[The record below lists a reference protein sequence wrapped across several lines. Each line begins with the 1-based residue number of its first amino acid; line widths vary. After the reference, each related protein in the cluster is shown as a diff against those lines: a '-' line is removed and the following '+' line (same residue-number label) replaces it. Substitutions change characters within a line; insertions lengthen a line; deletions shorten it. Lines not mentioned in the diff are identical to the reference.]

1 MTKLVI
7 GLEMHAEMKSTTKVF
22 SPSSNVYNK
31 MANVNIN
38 EIDLAFP
45 GFMPSLNEECVK
57 KAVEMALIL
66 KCDVAKYMIFDR
78 KNYYYPDLPKGYQ
91 ITQNTRPV
99 GINGNLEVSLN
110 GSKFNVEILDIH
122 LEEDAA
128 ALDHLPTFSLIDYN
142 RAGVPLLETVTAPCM
157 HSADEAI
164 AFLETMCRIYKYT
177 GISEADTKKGQIRCD
192 VNVNLMDD
200 NGNYIT
206 PKVEIKNVNSLANVK
221 LAILYEEKRQL
232 ESLKNNEPLYQETR
246 RFDESSGTT
255 IHMRSKA
262 DAIDYKYFVEPNI
275 PPYEITDDFI
285 ENIRKTIPVL
295 ADARKD
301 NYMNNLGLDEYNANI
316 LIKDINIANYF
327 EKCVEVGI
335 KPIIA
340 ANYINGIITSYINEK
355 DININDFYLKPE
367 YLKQINDAKESG
379 ILSSKGVKEVFYKSL
394 EEKEEPKNFI
404 SKEDAQVSDENLIE
418 SIIDNILSSH
428 EKEITI
434 RSRGADA
441 ALPAVHGLRRRS
453 LLAGRPQRRTGRRG
467 QRGYRERLQR
477 F

>member
-110 GSKFNVEILDIH
+110 DSKFNVEILDIH

-246 RFDESSGTT
+246 RFDETSGTT
-255 IHMRSKA
+255 VHMRSKA

-275 PPYEITDDFI
+275 PPYEITDEFV

-295 ADARKD
+295 ADIRKD

-327 EKCVEVGI
+327 EKCVELGI

-394 EEKEEPKNFI
+394 EEEKEPKNFI

-418 SIIDNILSSH
+418 SIIDRILSSH
-428 EKEITI
+428 EKEILEYKNGRTNI
-434 RSRGADA
+434 FDFFVGQVMKETRGKANPIITKD
-441 ALPAVHGLRRRS
+441 
-453 LLAGRPQRRTGRRG
+453 LLHKK
-467 QRGYRERLQR
+467 LD
-477 F
+477 

>member
-206 PKVEIKNVNSLANVK
+206 PKVEIKNVNNLANVK

-246 RFDESSGTT
+246 RFDETSGTT
-255 IHMRSKA
+255 VHMRSKA

-295 ADARKD
+295 ADIRKD

-367 YLKQINDAKESG
+367 FLKQINDAKESG

-428 EKEITI
+428 EKEITEYKNGRTNI
-434 RSRGADA
+434 FDFFVGQVMKETRGKANPIITKD
-441 ALPAVHGLRRRS
+441 
-453 LLAGRPQRRTGRRG
+453 LLHKK
-467 QRGYRERLQR
+467 LD
-477 F
+477 

>member
-66 KCDVAKYMIFDR
+66 KCDVAKYMLFDR

-128 ALDHLPTFSLIDYN
+128 ALDHLQTFSLIDYN

-177 GISEADTKKGQIRCD
+177 DISEADTKKGQIRCD

-232 ESLKNNEPLYQETR
+232 EALQNNEPLYQETR
-246 RFDESSGTT
+246 RFDETSGTT
-255 IHMRSKA
+255 VHMRSKA

-275 PPYEITDDFI
+275 PPYEITDEFV

-301 NYMNNLGLDEYNANI
+301 NYMSNLGLDEYNANI

-379 ILSSKGVKEVFYKSL
+379 VLSSKGVKEVFYKSL
-394 EEKEEPKNFI
+394 EEEKEPKNFI
-404 SKEDAQVSDENLIE
+404 FKEDAQVSDENLIE
-418 SIIDNILSSH
+418 SIIDRILSSH
-428 EKEITI
+428 EKEIAEYKNGRTNI
-434 RSRGADA
+434 FDFFVGQVMKETRGKANPIITKD
-441 ALPAVHGLRRRS
+441 
-453 LLAGRPQRRTGRRG
+453 LLHKK
-467 QRGYRERLQR
+467 LD
-477 F
+477 

>member
-246 RFDESSGTT
+246 RFDETSGTT

-275 PPYEITDDFI
+275 PPYEITDEFV

-316 LIKDINIANYF
+316 LIKEINIANYF

-340 ANYINGIITSYINEK
+340 ANFINGIITSYINEK

-394 EEKEEPKNFI
+394 EEKKEPKNFI

-418 SIIDNILSSH
+418 SIIDRILSSH
-428 EKEITI
+428 EKEITEYKNGRTNI
-434 RSRGADA
+434 FDFFVGQVMKETRGKANPIITKD
-441 ALPAVHGLRRRS
+441 
-453 LLAGRPQRRTGRRG
+453 LLHKK
-467 QRGYRERLQR
+467 LD
-477 F
+477 

>member
-232 ESLKNNEPLYQETR
+232 EALQNNEPLYQETR
-246 RFDESSGTT
+246 RFDEVSGTT
-255 IHMRSKA
+255 VHMRSKA

-275 PPYEITDDFI
+275 PPYEITDEFV

-301 NYMNNLGLDEYNANI
+301 NYMSNLGLDEYNANI

-335 KPIIA
+335 KPIEA

-367 YLKQINDAKESG
+367 YLKQINVAKESG

-394 EEKEEPKNFI
+394 EEEKEPKNFI
-404 SKEDAQVSDENLIE
+404 SKDDAQVSDENLIE
-418 SIIDNILSSH
+418 SIIDRILSSH
-428 EKEITI
+428 EKEILEYKNGRTNI
-434 RSRGADA
+434 FDFFVGQVMKETRGKANPIITKD
-441 ALPAVHGLRRRS
+441 
-453 LLAGRPQRRTGRRG
+453 LLHKK
-467 QRGYRERLQR
+467 LD
-477 F
+477 

>member
-38 EIDLAFP
+38 EIDLALP

-142 RAGVPLLETVTAPCM
+142 RAGVPLLETVTAPCI

-295 ADARKD
+295 ADIRKD

-394 EEKEEPKNFI
+394 EEEKEPKNFI

-418 SIIDNILSSH
+418 SIIDRILSSH
-428 EKEITI
+428 EKEILEYKNGRTNI
-434 RSRGADA
+434 FDFFVGQVMKETRGKANPIITKD
-441 ALPAVHGLRRRS
+441 
-453 LLAGRPQRRTGRRG
+453 LLHKK
-467 QRGYRERLQR
+467 LD
-477 F
+477 

>member
-99 GINGNLEVSLN
+99 GINGNLDVSLN

-394 EEKEEPKNFI
+394 EEEKEPKNFI

-418 SIIDNILSSH
+418 SIIDRILSSH
-428 EKEITI
+428 EKEITEYKNGRTNI
-434 RSRGADA
+434 FDFFVGQVMKETRGKANPIITKD
-441 ALPAVHGLRRRS
+441 
-453 LLAGRPQRRTGRRG
+453 LLHKK
-467 QRGYRERLQR
+467 LD
-477 F
+477 

>member
-1 MTKLVI
+1 MTKLVV

-128 ALDHLPTFSLIDYN
+128 ALDHLQAFSLIDYN

-192 VNVNLMDD
+192 VNVNIMDD

-232 ESLKNNEPLYQETR
+232 EALKNNEPLYQETR

-255 IHMRSKA
+255 VHMRSKA

-275 PPYEITDDFI
+275 PPYEITDEFV

-301 NYMNNLGLDEYNANI
+301 NYMTNLGLNEYNANI

-340 ANYINGIITSYINEK
+340 TNYINGIITSYINEK
-355 DININDFYLKPE
+355 DISINDFYLKPE

-394 EEKEEPKNFI
+394 EEEKEPKNFI
-404 SKEDAQVSDENLIE
+404 SKEEAQVSDESLIE
-418 SIIDNILSSH
+418 SIIDRILSSH
-428 EKEITI
+428 EKEISEYKNGRTNI
-434 RSRGADA
+434 FDFFVGQVMKETRGKAN
-441 ALPAVHGLRRRS
+441 PIITKE
-453 LLAGRPQRRTGRRG
+453 LLHQKLD
-467 QRGYRERLQR
+467 Y
-477 F
+477 

>member
-99 GINGNLEVSLN
+99 GINGNLKVSLN

-367 YLKQINDAKESG
+367 FLKQINDAKESG

-394 EEKEEPKNFI
+394 EEEKEPKNFI
-404 SKEDAQVSDENLIE
+404 SKDDAQVSDENLIE
-418 SIIDNILSSH
+418 SIIDRILSSH
-428 EKEITI
+428 EKEITEYKNGRTNI
-434 RSRGADA
+434 FDFFVGQVMKETRGKANPIITKD
-441 ALPAVHGLRRRS
+441 
-453 LLAGRPQRRTGRRG
+453 LLHKK
-467 QRGYRERLQR
+467 LD
-477 F
+477 

>member
-246 RFDESSGTT
+246 RFDETSGTT
-255 IHMRSKA
+255 VHMRSKA

-367 YLKQINDAKESG
+367 YLKQINDAKESE

-394 EEKEEPKNFI
+394 EEKKEPKNFI

-418 SIIDNILSSH
+418 SIIDRILSSH
-428 EKEITI
+428 EKEITEYKNGRTNI
-434 RSRGADA
+434 FDFFVGQVMKETRGKANPIITKD
-441 ALPAVHGLRRRS
+441 
-453 LLAGRPQRRTGRRG
+453 LLHKK
-467 QRGYRERLQR
+467 LD
-477 F
+477 

>member
-206 PKVEIKNVNSLANVK
+206 PKVEIKNVNNLANVK

-246 RFDESSGTT
+246 RFDETSGTT
-255 IHMRSKA
+255 VHMRSKA

-275 PPYEITDDFI
+275 PPYEITNDFI

-295 ADARKD
+295 ADIRKD
-301 NYMNNLGLDEYNANI
+301 NYMNNLCLDEYNANI

-428 EKEITI
+428 EKEITEYKNGRTNI
-434 RSRGADA
+434 FDFFVGQVMKETRGKANPIITKD
-441 ALPAVHGLRRRS
+441 
-453 LLAGRPQRRTGRRG
+453 LLHKK
-467 QRGYRERLQR
+467 LD
-477 F
+477 

>member
-295 ADARKD
+295 ADIRKD
-301 NYMNNLGLDEYNANI
+301 NYMNNLCLDEYNANI

-367 YLKQINDAKESG
+367 FLKQINDAKESG

-394 EEKEEPKNFI
+394 EEEKEPKNFI

-418 SIIDNILSSH
+418 SIIDRILSSH
-428 EKEITI
+428 EKEITEYKNGRTNI
-434 RSRGADA
+434 FDFFVGQVMKETRGKANPIITKD
-441 ALPAVHGLRRRS
+441 
-453 LLAGRPQRRTGRRG
+453 LLHKK
-467 QRGYRERLQR
+467 LD
-477 F
+477 

>member
-7 GLEMHAEMKSTTKVF
+7 GLEMHAEIKSTTKVF

-232 ESLKNNEPLYQETR
+232 EALKNDEPLYQETR

-295 ADARKD
+295 ADIRKD

-394 EEKEEPKNFI
+394 EKENEPKNFI
-404 SKEDAQVSDENLIE
+404 SKEDAQVSDEKLIE

-428 EKEITI
+428 EKEITEYKNGRTNI
-434 RSRGADA
+434 FDFFVGQVMKETRGKANPIITKD
-441 ALPAVHGLRRRS
+441 
-453 LLAGRPQRRTGRRG
+453 LLHKK
-467 QRGYRERLQR
+467 LD
-477 F
+477 

>member
-246 RFDESSGTT
+246 RFDETSGTT
-255 IHMRSKA
+255 VHMRSKA

-275 PPYEITDDFI
+275 PPYEITDEFV

-295 ADARKD
+295 ADIRKD
-301 NYMNNLGLDEYNANI
+301 NYMNNLDLDEYNANI

-394 EEKEEPKNFI
+394 EEEKEPKNFI

-418 SIIDNILSSH
+418 SIIDRILSSH
-428 EKEITI
+428 EKEILEYKNGRTNI
-434 RSRGADA
+434 FDFFVGQVMKETRGKANPIITKD
-441 ALPAVHGLRRRS
+441 
-453 LLAGRPQRRTGRRG
+453 LLHKK
-467 QRGYRERLQR
+467 LD
-477 F
+477 

>member
-232 ESLKNNEPLYQETR
+232 EALKNNEPLYQETR

-295 ADARKD
+295 ADIRKD
-301 NYMNNLGLDEYNANI
+301 NYMSNLGLDEYNANI

-394 EEKEEPKNFI
+394 EEEKEPKNFI

-418 SIIDNILSSH
+418 SIIDRILSSH
-428 EKEITI
+428 EKEILEYKNGRTNI
-434 RSRGADA
+434 FDFFVGQVMKETRGKANPIITKD
-441 ALPAVHGLRRRS
+441 
-453 LLAGRPQRRTGRRG
+453 LLHKK
-467 QRGYRERLQR
+467 LD
-477 F
+477 

>member
-246 RFDESSGTT
+246 RFDETSGTT
-255 IHMRSKA
+255 VHMRSKA

-275 PPYEITDDFI
+275 PPYEITDEFV

-295 ADARKD
+295 ADIRKD

-379 ILSSKGVKEVFYKSL
+379 ILSSEGVKEVFYKSL
-394 EEKEEPKNFI
+394 EEEKEPKNFI

-418 SIIDNILSSH
+418 SIIDRILSSH
-428 EKEITI
+428 EKEILEYKNGRTNI
-434 RSRGADA
+434 FDFFVGQVMKETRGKANPIITKD
-441 ALPAVHGLRRRS
+441 
-453 LLAGRPQRRTGRRG
+453 LLHKK
-467 QRGYRERLQR
+467 LD
-477 F
+477 

>member
-99 GINGNLEVSLN
+99 GINGNLDVSLN

-295 ADARKD
+295 ADIRKD
-301 NYMNNLGLDEYNANI
+301 NYMNNLCLDEYNANI

-367 YLKQINDAKESG
+367 FLKQINDAKESG

-394 EEKEEPKNFI
+394 EEKKEPKNFI

-418 SIIDNILSSH
+418 SIIDRILSSH
-428 EKEITI
+428 EKEILEYKNGRTNI
-434 RSRGADA
+434 FDFFVGQVMKETRGKANPIITKD
-441 ALPAVHGLRRRS
+441 
-453 LLAGRPQRRTGRRG
+453 LLHKK
-467 QRGYRERLQR
+467 LD
-477 F
+477 

>member
-232 ESLKNNEPLYQETR
+232 EALKNNEPLYQETR

-285 ENIRKTIPVL
+285 KNIRKTIPVL
-295 ADARKD
+295 ADIRKD

-335 KPIIA
+335 KPIEA

-394 EEKEEPKNFI
+394 EEEKEPKNFI
-404 SKEDAQVSDENLIE
+404 SKDDAQVSDENLIE
-418 SIIDNILSSH
+418 SIIDRILSSH
-428 EKEITI
+428 EKEILEYKNGRTNI
-434 RSRGADA
+434 FDFFVGQVMKETRGKANPIITKD
-441 ALPAVHGLRRRS
+441 
-453 LLAGRPQRRTGRRG
+453 LLHKK
-467 QRGYRERLQR
+467 LD
-477 F
+477 

>member
-206 PKVEIKNVNSLANVK
+206 PKVEIKNVNDLANVK

-246 RFDESSGTT
+246 RFDETSGTT
-255 IHMRSKA
+255 VHMRSKA

-295 ADARKD
+295 ADIRKD
-301 NYMNNLGLDEYNANI
+301 NYMNNLCLDEYNANI

-367 YLKQINDAKESG
+367 FLKQINDAKESG

-394 EEKEEPKNFI
+394 EEKKEPKNFI

-418 SIIDNILSSH
+418 SIIDRILSSH
-428 EKEITI
+428 EKEILEYKNGRTNI
-434 RSRGADA
+434 FDFFVGQVMKETRGKANPIITKD
-441 ALPAVHGLRRRS
+441 
-453 LLAGRPQRRTGRRG
+453 LLHKK
-467 QRGYRERLQR
+467 LD
-477 F
+477 

>member
-206 PKVEIKNVNSLANVK
+206 PKVEIKNVNNLANVK

-246 RFDESSGTT
+246 RFDETSGTT
-255 IHMRSKA
+255 VHMRSKA

-418 SIIDNILSSH
+418 SIIDRILSSH
-428 EKEITI
+428 EKEITEYKNGRTNI
-434 RSRGADA
+434 FDFFVGQVMKETRGKANPIITKD
-441 ALPAVHGLRRRS
+441 
-453 LLAGRPQRRTGRRG
+453 LLHKK
-467 QRGYRERLQR
+467 LD
-477 F
+477 

>member
-1 MTKLVI
+1 MTKLVV

-232 ESLKNNEPLYQETR
+232 EALKNNEPLYQETR
-246 RFDESSGTT
+246 RFDEVSGTT
-255 IHMRSKA
+255 VHMRSKA

-275 PPYEITDDFI
+275 PPYEITDEFV

-301 NYMNNLGLDEYNANI
+301 NYMNNLGLDEYNSNI

-367 YLKQINDAKESG
+367 FLKQINDAKESG

-394 EEKEEPKNFI
+394 EEEKEPKNFI
-404 SKEDAQVSDENLIE
+404 SKEDAQVSDEDLIE
-418 SIIDNILSSH
+418 SIIDRILSSH
-428 EKEITI
+428 EKEINEYINGRTNI
-434 RSRGADA
+434 FDFFVGQVMKETRGKAN
-441 ALPAVHGLRRRS
+441 PIITKE
-453 LLAGRPQRRTGRRG
+453 LLHKK
-467 QRGYRERLQR
+467 LDK
-477 F
+477 

>member
-1 MTKLVI
+1 MTKLVV
-7 GLEMHAEMKSTTKVF
+7 GLEMHAEMKSATKVF

-99 GINGNLEVSLN
+99 GINGNLEVSLK
-110 GSKFNVEILDIH
+110 GTKFNVEILDIH

-177 GISEADTKKGQIRCD
+177 DISEADTKKGQIRCD

-206 PKVEIKNVNSLANVK
+206 PKVEVKNVNSLANVK

-232 ESLKNNEPLYQETR
+232 EALANNEPLYQETR
-246 RFDESSGTT
+246 RFDEASGMTV
-255 IHMRSKA
+255 HMRSKA

-275 PPYEITDDFI
+275 PPYEITDEFV
-285 ENIRKTIPVL
+285 ENIRKNIPVL

-301 NYMNNLGLDEYNANI
+301 NYMSNLGLDEYNANI

-335 KPIIA
+335 KPKDA

-394 EEKEEPKNFI
+394 EEKKEPKNFI
-404 SKEDAQVSDENLIE
+404 SKEDAQVSDESLIE
-418 SIIDNILSSH
+418 SIIDSILSSH
-428 EKEITI
+428 EKEITEYKNGRTNI
-434 RSRGADA
+434 FDFFVGEVMKETRGKAN
-441 ALPAVHGLRRRS
+441 PIITKH
-453 LLAGRPQRRTGRRG
+453 LLHKK
-467 QRGYRERLQR
+467 LD
-477 F
+477 

>member
-31 MANVNIN
+31 MANVNVN

-246 RFDESSGTT
+246 RFDETSGTT
-255 IHMRSKA
+255 VHMRSKA

-295 ADARKD
+295 ADIRKD

-394 EEKEEPKNFI
+394 EEEKEPKNFI

-418 SIIDNILSSH
+418 SIIDRILSSH
-428 EKEITI
+428 EKEILEYKNGRTNI
-434 RSRGADA
+434 FDFFVGQVMKETKGKANPIITKD
-441 ALPAVHGLRRRS
+441 
-453 LLAGRPQRRTGRRG
+453 LLHKK
-467 QRGYRERLQR
+467 LD
-477 F
+477 

>member
-99 GINGNLEVSLN
+99 GINGNLDVSLN

-295 ADARKD
+295 ADIRKD

-394 EEKEEPKNFI
+394 EKENEPKNFI

-428 EKEITI
+428 EKEITEYKNGRTNI
-434 RSRGADA
+434 FDFFVGQVMKETRGKANPIITKD
-441 ALPAVHGLRRRS
+441 
-453 LLAGRPQRRTGRRG
+453 LLHKK
-467 QRGYRERLQR
+467 LD
-477 F
+477 

>member
-246 RFDESSGTT
+246 RFDEPSGTT

-295 ADARKD
+295 ADIRKD

-394 EEKEEPKNFI
+394 EEEKEPKNFI
-404 SKEDAQVSDENLIE
+404 SKDDAQVSDENLIE
-418 SIIDNILSSH
+418 SIIDRILSSN
-428 EKEITI
+428 EKEILEYKNGRTNI
-434 RSRGADA
+434 FDFFVGQVMKETRGKANPIITKD
-441 ALPAVHGLRRRS
+441 
-453 LLAGRPQRRTGRRG
+453 LLHKK
-467 QRGYRERLQR
+467 LD
-477 F
+477 

>member
-206 PKVEIKNVNSLANVK
+206 PKVEIKNVNNLANVK

-246 RFDESSGTT
+246 RFDETSGTT
-255 IHMRSKA
+255 VHMRSKA

-295 ADARKD
+295 ADIRKD

-367 YLKQINDAKESG
+367 YLKQINDAKESE

-428 EKEITI
+428 EKEITEYKNGRTNI
-434 RSRGADA
+434 FDFFVGQVMKETRGKANPIITKD
-441 ALPAVHGLRRRS
+441 
-453 LLAGRPQRRTGRRG
+453 LLHKK
-467 QRGYRERLQR
+467 LD
-477 F
+477 

>member
-246 RFDESSGTT
+246 RFDETSGTT

-275 PPYEITDDFI
+275 PPYEITDEFV

-295 ADARKD
+295 ADIRKD

-394 EEKEEPKNFI
+394 EEEKEPKNFI

-418 SIIDNILSSH
+418 SIIDRILSSH
-428 EKEITI
+428 EKEILEYKNGRTNI
-434 RSRGADA
+434 FDFFVGQVMKETRGKAN
-441 ALPAVHGLRRRS
+441 PIITKY
-453 LLAGRPQRRTGRRG
+453 LLHKK
-467 QRGYRERLQR
+467 LD
-477 F
+477 

>member
-246 RFDESSGTT
+246 RFDETSGTT
-255 IHMRSKA
+255 VHMRSKA

-275 PPYEITDDFI
+275 PPYEITDEFV

-295 ADARKD
+295 ADIRKD

-394 EEKEEPKNFI
+394 EEEKEPKNFI
-404 SKEDAQVSDENLIE
+404 SQEDAQVSDENLIE
-418 SIIDNILSSH
+418 SIIDRILSSH
-428 EKEITI
+428 EKEILEYKNGRTNI
-434 RSRGADA
+434 FDFFVGQVMKETKGKANPIITKD
-441 ALPAVHGLRRRS
+441 
-453 LLAGRPQRRTGRRG
+453 LLHKK
-467 QRGYRERLQR
+467 LD
-477 F
+477 

>member
-246 RFDESSGTT
+246 RFDETSGTT

-275 PPYEITDDFI
+275 PSYEITDDFI

-295 ADARKD
+295 ADIRKD
-301 NYMNNLGLDEYNANI
+301 NYMNNLCLDEYNANI

-394 EEKEEPKNFI
+394 EEKKEPKNFI

-418 SIIDNILSSH
+418 SIIDRILSSH
-428 EKEITI
+428 EKEITEYKNGRTNI
-434 RSRGADA
+434 FDFFVGQVMKETRGKANPIITKD
-441 ALPAVHGLRRRS
+441 
-453 LLAGRPQRRTGRRG
+453 LLHKK
-467 QRGYRERLQR
+467 LD
-477 F
+477 

>member
-177 GISEADTKKGQIRCD
+177 DISEADTKKGQIRCD

-295 ADARKD
+295 ADIRKD

-327 EKCVEVGI
+327 EKCIEVGI

-394 EEKEEPKNFI
+394 EEKKEPKNFI

-428 EKEITI
+428 EKEITEYKNGRTNI
-434 RSRGADA
+434 FDFFVGQVMKETRGKANPIITKD
-441 ALPAVHGLRRRS
+441 
-453 LLAGRPQRRTGRRG
+453 LLHKK
-467 QRGYRERLQR
+467 LD
-477 F
+477 

>member
-22 SPSSNVYNK
+22 SPSS
-31 MANVNIN
+31 NVNIN

-206 PKVEIKNVNSLANVK
+206 PKVEIKNVNNLANVK

-246 RFDESSGTT
+246 RFDETSGTT
-255 IHMRSKA
+255 VHMRSKA

-295 ADARKD
+295 ADIRKD

-367 YLKQINDAKESG
+367 YLKQINDAKESE

-394 EEKEEPKNFI
+394 EEKKEPKNFI

-418 SIIDNILSSH
+418 SIIDRILSSH
-428 EKEITI
+428 EKEITEYKNGRTNI
-434 RSRGADA
+434 FDFFVGQVMKETRGKANPIITKD
-441 ALPAVHGLRRRS
+441 
-453 LLAGRPQRRTGRRG
+453 LLHKK
-467 QRGYRERLQR
+467 LD
-477 F
+477 

>member
-275 PPYEITDDFI
+275 PPYEITDEFV

-295 ADARKD
+295 ADIRKD

-327 EKCVEVGI
+327 EKCVELGI

-394 EEKEEPKNFI
+394 EEEKEPKNFI

-418 SIIDNILSSH
+418 SIIDRILSSH
-428 EKEITI
+428 EKEILEYKNGRTNI
-434 RSRGADA
+434 FDFFVGQVMKETRGKANPIITKD
-441 ALPAVHGLRRRS
+441 
-453 LLAGRPQRRTGRRG
+453 LLHKK
-467 QRGYRERLQR
+467 LD
-477 F
+477 

>member
-221 LAILYEEKRQL
+221 LAIIYEEKRQL

-246 RFDESSGTT
+246 RFDETSGTT

-275 PPYEITDDFI
+275 PPYEITDEFV

-295 ADARKD
+295 ADIRKD

-394 EEKEEPKNFI
+394 EEEKEPKNFI

-418 SIIDNILSSH
+418 SIIDRILSSH
-428 EKEITI
+428 EKEILEYKNGRTNI
-434 RSRGADA
+434 FDFFVGQVMKETRGKANPIITKD
-441 ALPAVHGLRRRS
+441 
-453 LLAGRPQRRTGRRG
+453 LLHKK
-467 QRGYRERLQR
+467 LD
-477 F
+477 

>member
-192 VNVNLMDD
+192 VNVNIMDD

-262 DAIDYKYFVEPNI
+262 DAIDYNYFVEPNI

-295 ADARKD
+295 ADIRKD
-301 NYMNNLGLDEYNANI
+301 NYMNNLCLDEYNANI

-367 YLKQINDAKESG
+367 FLKQINDAKESG

-394 EEKEEPKNFI
+394 EEKKEPKNFI

-418 SIIDNILSSH
+418 SIIDRILSSH
-428 EKEITI
+428 EKEILEYKNGRTNI
-434 RSRGADA
+434 FDFFVGQVMKETRGKANPIITKD
-441 ALPAVHGLRRRS
+441 
-453 LLAGRPQRRTGRRG
+453 LLHKK
-467 QRGYRERLQR
+467 LD
-477 F
+477 

>member
-355 DININDFYLKPE
+355 DINIIDFYLKPE

-428 EKEITI
+428 EKEITEYKNGRTNI
-434 RSRGADA
+434 FDFFVGQVMKETRGKANPIITKD
-441 ALPAVHGLRRRS
+441 
-453 LLAGRPQRRTGRRG
+453 LLHKK
-467 QRGYRERLQR
+467 LD
-477 F
+477 

>member
-66 KCDVAKYMIFDR
+66 KCDVAKYMLFDR

-275 PPYEITDDFI
+275 PPYEITDYFI

-295 ADARKD
+295 ADIRKD

-379 ILSSKGVKEVFYKSL
+379 VLSSKGVKEVFYKSL
-394 EEKEEPKNFI
+394 EEKKEPKNFI

-418 SIIDNILSSH
+418 SIIDRILSSH
-428 EKEITI
+428 EKEITEYKN
-434 RSRGADA
+434 
-441 ALPAVHGLRRRS
+441 
-453 LLAGRPQRRTGRRG
+453 GRTK
-467 QRGYRERLQR
+467 
-477 F
+477 

>member
-157 HSADEAI
+157 HSSDEAI

-428 EKEITI
+428 EKEITEYKNGRTNI
-434 RSRGADA
+434 FDFFVGQVMKETRGKANPIITKD
-441 ALPAVHGLRRRS
+441 
-453 LLAGRPQRRTGRRG
+453 LLHKK
-467 QRGYRERLQR
+467 LD
-477 F
+477 

>member
-367 YLKQINDAKESG
+367 YLKQINDAKESE

-394 EEKEEPKNFI
+394 EEKKEPKNFI

-418 SIIDNILSSH
+418 SIIDRILSSH
-428 EKEITI
+428 EKEITEYKNGRTNI
-434 RSRGADA
+434 FDFFVGQVMKETRGKANPIITKD
-441 ALPAVHGLRRRS
+441 
-453 LLAGRPQRRTGRRG
+453 LLHKK
-467 QRGYRERLQR
+467 LD
-477 F
+477 

>member
-206 PKVEIKNVNSLANVK
+206 PKVEIKNVNNLANVK

-246 RFDESSGTT
+246 RFDETSGTT
-255 IHMRSKA
+255 VHMRSKA

-295 ADARKD
+295 ADIRKD
-301 NYMNNLGLDEYNANI
+301 NYMNNLCLDEYNANI

-367 YLKQINDAKESG
+367 FLKQINDAKESG

-394 EEKEEPKNFI
+394 EEKKEPKNFI

-418 SIIDNILSSH
+418 SIIDRILSSH
-428 EKEITI
+428 EKEITEYKNGRTNI
-434 RSRGADA
+434 FDFFVGQVMKETRGKANPIITKD
-441 ALPAVHGLRRRS
+441 
-453 LLAGRPQRRTGRRG
+453 LLHKK
-467 QRGYRERLQR
+467 LD
-477 F
+477 

>member
-31 MANVNIN
+31 MANVNIS

-275 PPYEITDDFI
+275 PPYEITDEFV

-301 NYMNNLGLDEYNANI
+301 NYMSNLGLDEYNANI

-394 EEKEEPKNFI
+394 EEEKEPKNFI

-428 EKEITI
+428 EKEITEYKNGRTNI
-434 RSRGADA
+434 FDFFVGQVMKETRGKANPIITKD
-441 ALPAVHGLRRRS
+441 
-453 LLAGRPQRRTGRRG
+453 LLHKK
-467 QRGYRERLQR
+467 LD
-477 F
+477 